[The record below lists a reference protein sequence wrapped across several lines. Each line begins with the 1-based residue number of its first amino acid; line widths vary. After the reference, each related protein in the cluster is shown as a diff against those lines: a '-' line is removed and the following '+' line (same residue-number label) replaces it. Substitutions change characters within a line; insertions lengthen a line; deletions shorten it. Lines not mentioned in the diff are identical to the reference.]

1 MAIGTAMVELAG
13 FYCEQNFKMTKKK
26 EKERNRAALTTERTP
41 EQLLKHV
48 QWMFL
53 IFHEFAYFKYELT
66 RLLLGVT
73 RINWWKLTC
82 QISSN
87 TFLGLKYKIFQS
99 L

>member
-1 MAIGTAMVELAG
+1 MAISTAMVVLAG
-13 FYCEQNFKMTKKK
+13 SYCEQNFKMTKKK
-26 EKERNRAALTTERTP
+26 GKERNREVLTTERTS

-48 QWMFL
+48 QWIFL
-53 IFHEFAYFKYELT
+53 IFHEFPYFKYELT
-66 RLLLGVT
+66 CLLLGVT